1 MKTEYKIKEEFSQDK
16 ENSKTLEQ
24 ILEEI
29 FMVYLVEKIT
39 EGSWKPTPCC
49 YIISYKGNLL
59 LLERG

>member
-1 MKTEYKIKEEFSQDK
+1 MKTEYKIKEEFSQYK

-39 EGSWKPTPCC
+39 EGS
-49 YIISYKGNLL
+49 
-59 LLERG
+59 